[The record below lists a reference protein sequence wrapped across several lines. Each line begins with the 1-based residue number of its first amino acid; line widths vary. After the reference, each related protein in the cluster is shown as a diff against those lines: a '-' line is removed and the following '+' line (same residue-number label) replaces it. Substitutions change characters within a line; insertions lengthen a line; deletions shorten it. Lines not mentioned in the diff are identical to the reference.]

1 MITEK
6 DFIQFIE
13 FGGLFDKETRRY
25 LVQYIRKKIFPQPL
39 DELEITPPELD
50 YVCKALDI
58 IFSHEKSLQVLQ
70 SNENLAKQVIQDTL
84 QQLKKSFQNVKKEH
98 PYRAEWDRL
107 QSWKDR
113 PLFLFA
119 ETWYHATNWIQEH
132 YSREE
137 LDVRFYVHQFD
148 TTFRDLV
155 AFQQFLQQQNK
166 DFVHEIE
173 PIIAD
178 LLNRWEALVL
188 KKILSY
194 EAEKFEQAQQ
204 EFADLLQTKIMQFEQ
219 ITNLLAPFTNEL
231 GRFWDL
237 SKGTWKKSSLETFH
251 KYEQLIQNEE
261 KIKELA
267 EMLGRWTDAEV
278 EIEEELFETVIAK
291 SKYIRSDD
299 YKTEINGLENSND
312 FNRMLPA
319 EAALLSEKDTET
331 LFYKKYAEKALLSFR
346 YEGQKKTK
354 GENTLMQRRSKPKEK
369 ERGPFIICIDTSG
382 SMEGVPEY
390 VAKVLCFAIIRM
402 AAKQKRHCYL
412 ISFAVGVQTINLLEL
427 EHSLDKVADFLLM
440 RFDGGT
446 SINPALIAAL
456 DMLQTKEYTNA
467 DLLMVSDFIMYD
479 IREDII
485 KRIHSE
491 QSKGT
496 SFHSLTI
503 NNAPNYNILDVFDN
517 CWIYKPEDRTIMHQL
532 AKDLKKVSKY

>member
-1 MITEK
+1 
-6 DFIQFIE
+6 
-13 FGGLFDKETRRY
+13 
-25 LVQYIRKKIFPQPL
+25 
-39 DELEITPPELD
+39 
-50 YVCKALDI
+50 
-58 IFSHEKSLQVLQ
+58 
-70 SNENLAKQVIQDTL
+70 
-84 QQLKKSFQNVKKEH
+84 
-98 PYRAEWDRL
+98 
-107 QSWKDR
+107 
-113 PLFLFA
+113 
-119 ETWYHATNWIQEH
+119 
-132 YSREE
+132 
-137 LDVRFYVHQFD
+137 
-148 TTFRDLV
+148 
-155 AFQQFLQQQNK
+155 LQQQNK